1 MNALL
6 KRIILELIHLTG
18 FSFFSRIVD
27 MWNTLPLRLR
37 QATIISS
44 FKKGVREFLAGNVRG
59 FYFYCYFSDWFFFV
73 HISIRVFTFLI
84 VCLI

>member
-6 KRIILELIHLTG
+6 KRIMLELIHLTG

-37 QATIISS
+37 QATTISS
-44 FKKGVREFLAGNVRG
+44 FKEGVREFLAGNV
-59 FYFYCYFSDWFFFV
+59 
-73 HISIRVFTFLI
+73 
-84 VCLI
+84 